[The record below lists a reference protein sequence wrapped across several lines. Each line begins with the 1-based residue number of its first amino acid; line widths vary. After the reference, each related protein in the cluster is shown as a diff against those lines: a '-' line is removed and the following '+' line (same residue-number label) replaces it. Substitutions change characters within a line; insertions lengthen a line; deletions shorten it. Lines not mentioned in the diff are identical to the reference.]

1 MKLDLVD
8 VFGARALAGNALAV
22 VHGVGE
28 AGDPQMDGAA
38 MLALTRWLGFSE
50 TAFLLPPTD
59 PAADYR
65 VRIFYPGGEMDF
77 AGHPTLGSCFAW
89 LAAGGT
95 PRTPG
100 AVVQQ
105 CGVGLVEVRQEADG
119 CLAFAAPPM
128 RREGPLSDRERAEA
142 ARLAGVPD
150 GSIEE
155 ARWADNGPPWQL
167 LVLESAEAVLAAK
180 PQPRAALGTDIGLAG
195 PAFGADGVDWE
206 LRAFFTDQHGLFT
219 EDPVTGSFNAGVA
232 TLILGKQGAS
242 AAMRAAQGRCLG
254 ADGRIAW
261 SRDADGA
268 VWAGGRCDMIA
279 AGADLAPPPEL

>member
-22 VHGVGE
+22 VRGADKMSGE
-28 AGDPQMDGAA
+28 QMQ
-38 MLALTRWLGFSE
+38 ALTRWLGFSE

-59 PAADYR
+59 PAADYH
-65 VRIFYPGGEMDF
+65 VRIFYAGGEMEF

-89 LAAGGT
+89 LAAGGV
-95 PRTPG
+95 PQRAG
-100 AVVQQ
+100 VVVQE
-105 CGVGLVEVRQEADG
+105 CGVGLVNVRQEEG
-119 CLAFAAPPM
+119 GTLAFAAPPM
-128 RREGPLSDRERAEA
+128 RRDGPLTADERAEA

-150 GSIEE
+150 DAIME

-167 LVLESAEAVLAAK
+167 LLLESAAAVLAAQ
-180 PQPRAALGTDIGLAG
+180 PQPRAPLGTDIGLAG
-195 PAFGADGVDWE
+195 PAGGVDGVDWE
-206 LRAFFTDQHGLFT
+206 LRAFFTDHHGLFT

-232 TLILGKQGAS
+232 TLILGKQGAP